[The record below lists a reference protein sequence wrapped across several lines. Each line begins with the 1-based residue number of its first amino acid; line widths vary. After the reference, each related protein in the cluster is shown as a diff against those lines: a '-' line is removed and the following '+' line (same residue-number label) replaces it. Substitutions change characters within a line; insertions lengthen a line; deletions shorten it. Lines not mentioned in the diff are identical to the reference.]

1 MYGREKKVEMV
12 WGVSFI
18 DGFTVY
24 FWAEHIVELRPG
36 RDKGIGLRT
45 WVELLLLAERMC
57 TSSEKKREFL
67 KIEILFRS
75 GKQTKSCSI

>member
-24 FWAEHIVELRPG
+24 FWAEHIVQ
-36 RDKGIGLRT
+36 GIGLRT
-45 WVELLLLAERMC
+45 WVESLLLAERMC

-67 KIEILFRS
+67 KIQIRFRR
-75 GKQTKSCSI
+75 GKQTKSCSK